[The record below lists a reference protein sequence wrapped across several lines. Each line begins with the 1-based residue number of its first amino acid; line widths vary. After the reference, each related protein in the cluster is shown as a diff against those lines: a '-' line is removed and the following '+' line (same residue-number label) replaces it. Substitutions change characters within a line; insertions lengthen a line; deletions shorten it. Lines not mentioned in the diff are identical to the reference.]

1 MRKPTITQRRKDG
14 EIRPGFVQVSPMAMD
29 SSAQAIDRIAADIR
43 ALVGAGLTAT
53 QLEYLVEAI
62 RQALAT
68 GPGEG

>member
-1 MRKPTITQRRKDG
+1 MLKPTITERRKDG
-14 EIRPGFVQVSPMAMD
+14 DIRPGFVQPMAMD

-53 QLEYLVEAI
+53 QLEYLVEAL

-68 GPGEG
+68 GPSEG